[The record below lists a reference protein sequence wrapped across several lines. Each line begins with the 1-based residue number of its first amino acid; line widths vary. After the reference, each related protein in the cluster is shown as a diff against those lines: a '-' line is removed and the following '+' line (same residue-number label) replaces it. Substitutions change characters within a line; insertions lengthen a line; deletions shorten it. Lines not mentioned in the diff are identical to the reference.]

1 MDILNLYA
9 KWLWNSGITATSKS
23 NSCYVSR
30 LKKAIEVYDN
40 SNGAFSPLINR
51 IPEILSD
58 KDSES
63 IIGAIALKMT
73 NLVENEYKAEKIG
86 KGYRN
91 DIFTAINRFELWLR
105 DGINNGDFKGNQS
118 HVNIESDKVKLKAE
132 LKHTKEFDIDTF
144 RARIKNRLNSN
155 RSKWPIRKFPQNLKW
170 REQIADELLVLTECG
185 IHKLHD
191 LTAIRINDGI
201 LEVKPKIYQSD
212 DIIKDRFIRVY
223 SYRADGSIAD
233 FRVDE
238 NSLDP
243 MSLISIEHSPA
254 ISLILKNGDFHE
266 LENLDN
272 GRPYDEKKLAA
283 EISNVIKLSTCML
296 MEHSENIKKNDKW

>member
-144 RARIKNRLNSN
+144 RARN
-155 RSKWPIRKFPQNLKW
+155 
-170 REQIADELLVLTECG
+170 
-185 IHKLHD
+185 
-191 LTAIRINDGI
+191 
-201 LEVKPKIYQSD
+201 
-212 DIIKDRFIRVY
+212 
-223 SYRADGSIAD
+223 
-233 FRVDE
+233 
-238 NSLDP
+238 
-243 MSLISIEHSPA
+243 
-254 ISLILKNGDFHE
+254 
-266 LENLDN
+266 
-272 GRPYDEKKLAA
+272 
-283 EISNVIKLSTCML
+283 
-296 MEHSENIKKNDKW
+296 